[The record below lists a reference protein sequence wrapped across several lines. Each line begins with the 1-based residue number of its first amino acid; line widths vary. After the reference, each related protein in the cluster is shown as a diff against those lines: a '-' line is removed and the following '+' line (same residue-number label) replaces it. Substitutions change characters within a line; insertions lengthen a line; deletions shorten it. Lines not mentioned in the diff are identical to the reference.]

1 MVLAAIRGGVTKS
14 MKFFSQ
20 LRTQKLLSFTLILFT
35 LSIGIV
41 IGTLLTSGVKA
52 AKDTTVAPGATPLTI
67 PSPVELSTTFTQIA
81 KQLEP
86 SVVNISTEYR
96 PKAQQR
102 NAPGRRRQVQPPDDD
117 DQGQGG
123 DDNGGVPDF
132 FYRFFGNPFG
142 DGQQQGPQRPS
153 FALGS
158 GVVVDKAGYILTNN
172 HVVDKA
178 DRIQVKFA
186 GDPTQY
192 DAKVVGTDSQ
202 TDLAVIR
209 VDGKKDMIAAKIG
222 NSDAVQV
229 GDWAMAIG
237 SPFGFQATVTAGI
250 ISAKERDIP
259 GDTTQFQHFLQ
270 TDAAINPGNSGGPLL
285 NIRGEVIGI
294 NTAIASRSGGN
305 QGIGFALPINT
316 AVQVYNDIIK
326 TGKVTRGS
334 IGIRFSAGDT
344 DQGRSLL
351 KSYNVPEGAFIQE
364 VRPGGPADK
373 AGIKAEDV
381 IVAINGKPIHTSG
394 DLVNT
399 VTATPVGKSLDVTVM
414 RDGKRQNFTVV
425 VGDLAQIFPD
435 EFGSGN
441 KDDQGK
447 VEGASVRFG
456 MTIQN
461 LTDAQRQN
469 LGIKQSGGVQIASV
483 EPDSFAEDVMLAP
496 KDIILAIN
504 RQPVNSVADIQR
516 IQGTLK
522 PGDAV
527 AFRILRQGED
537 RQWTS
542 LFVAGTLPPNGNH

>member
-1 MVLAAIRGGVTKS
+1 MS
-14 MKFFSQ
+14 FFDR
-20 LRTQKLLSFTLILFT
+20 LRSQKLLSFTLILFT

-41 IGTLLTSGVKA
+41 IGSLITSGARAEKGA
-52 AKDTTVAPGATPLTI
+52 TVAPGATPLTI
-67 PSPVELSTTFTQIA
+67 PNPVELSTTFSQIA

-96 PKAQQR
+96 PKPAAR
-102 NAPGRRRQVQPPDDD
+102 TSSPNTRRRQVQPPDDE
-117 DQGQGG
+117 DQEDNGNG
-123 DDNGGVPDF
+123 NGGVPDF

-142 DGQQQGPQRPS
+142 GEGGGQDQQRTS
-153 FALGS
+153 HALGS

-186 GDPTQY
+186 GDTADY
-192 DAKVVGTDSQ
+192 DAKVVGVDPQ

-209 VDGKKDMIAAKIG
+209 VEGKKNLNAAKIG

-229 GDWAMAIG
+229 GDWAVAIG
-237 SPFGFQATVTAGI
+237 SPFGFQATVTTGI

-294 NTAIASRSGGN
+294 NTAIASRSGGY
-305 QGIGFALPINT
+305 QGIGFALPINA

-334 IGIRFSAGDT
+334 IGIRFSSADT
-344 DQGRSLL
+344 EQGRSLL
-351 KSYNVPEGAFIQE
+351 KSYGLNEGAFVQQ
-364 VRPGGPADK
+364 VAPGGPAEK
-373 AGIKAEDV
+373 AGLKSEDV
-381 IVAINGKPIHTSG
+381 IVSIDGKPVKTSG

-399 VTATPVGKSLDVTVM
+399 VTATPVGNSVNIVAV
-414 RDGKRQNFTVV
+414 RDGKRENFKVV
-425 VGDLAQIFPD
+425 VGDLSQVFPD
-435 EFGSGN
+435 QFGSGA
-441 KDDQGK
+441 KEEPGK
-447 VEGASVRFG
+447 VEGTSVRFG

-469 LGIKQSGGVQIASV
+469 FGIKEKGGVQVATV
-483 EPDSFAEDVMLAP
+483 EPDSFAEDVQLLP
-496 KDIILAIN
+496 KDIILSIN
-504 RQPVNSVADIQR
+504 RQPVNSVEDVRR
-516 IQGTLK
+516 IQNTLK

-527 AFRILRQGED
+527 AFRILRQGQG
-537 RQWTS
+537 RQWES
-542 LFVAGTLPPNGNH
+542 QFVAGTLPANPQ